1 MPIVA
6 GLRRREGWSTH
17 NATDRGASGEDGR
30 NEGTSQPDHDQ
41 SCTARCPLGR
51 HDTPIATGMYRFL
64 SLFSYIYIPVY
75 IPVYIYD
82 GIGWFPSAPI
92 CDAPESGP
100 VSRNFEFER
109 IDLAITLVLA
119 NQPVTS
125 ESECARDQCQSAALT
140 LPVNPSFLF
149 LSRASRHFN

>member
-41 SCTARCPLGR
+41 SCTARCPLSR

-64 SLFSYIYIPVY
+64 SLFSYIYIY
-75 IPVYIYD
+75 N
-82 GIGWFPSAPI
+82 GIGRFPWTAPI
-92 CDAPESGP
+92 CDAPESGR

-125 ESECARDQCQSAALT
+125 ESACAPDQCQSAALT
-140 LPVNPSFLF
+140 PPVNQSFLF